1 MANATPAARR
11 AADSAPILLIL
22 SAASFGLTWVAAPW
36 ATAEIPPLVV
46 ACVRFAIAAVLL
58 FGWCRWRGIPIP
70 LRRADLPVVIGVTA
84 TSVVI
89 YNLLFLYGVGLA
101 PASHGAVIVPG
112 LIPIFTLG
120 LSRVLFGEHVAWPRV
135 VGAVVALAGLALV
148 VGPAFAGGQEI
159 AGDLMFAAGAA
170 AWATYAI
177 FSRLATQRMHAAA
190 ITFLS
195 SALGSLAFAVLTL
208 VLQPGGFGALGTASA
223 QALAGVVYLGTFG
236 TVFSFVLFALGVEQI
251 GPARAS
257 AYAVLIPLFGVGAT
271 VTILGETIEPVALLG
286 AALVIVGLRLMQS
299 RAEPPPSSAGGA
311 VPAGQ

>member
-1 MANATPAARR
+1 MVSSR
-11 AADSAPILLIL
+11 AAGSAPVLLIL

-36 ATAEIPPLVV
+36 ATGEIPPLVV

-70 LRRADLPVVIGVTA
+70 LRREDLPVIVGVTA
-84 TSVVI
+84 TSVVT

-112 LIPIFTLG
+112 LIPIITLV
-120 LSRVLFGEHVAWPRV
+120 LSRIAFGERV
-135 VGAVVALAGLALV
+135 GWQRITGAVVALVGLALV
-148 VGPAFAGGQEI
+148 VGPAFAGGREL

-177 FSRLATQRMHAAA
+177 FSRFATRRMHAAA

-195 SALGSLAFAVLTL
+195 AALGSIAFAALTL
-208 VLQPGGFGALGTASA
+208 LLQPAAFGALGTASA

-236 TVFSFVLFALGVEQI
+236 TVFSFVLFALGVEMI
-251 GPARAS
+251 GSARAS
-257 AYAVLIPLFGVGAT
+257 AYAVLIPLFGVAAT
-271 VTILGETIEPVALLG
+271 VTILREPIEPIALAG
-286 AALVIVGLRLMQS
+286 AVVVIIGLRLLQS
-299 RAEPPPSSAGGA
+299 GALQSSPVAAPAAAAGR
-311 VPAGQ
+311 